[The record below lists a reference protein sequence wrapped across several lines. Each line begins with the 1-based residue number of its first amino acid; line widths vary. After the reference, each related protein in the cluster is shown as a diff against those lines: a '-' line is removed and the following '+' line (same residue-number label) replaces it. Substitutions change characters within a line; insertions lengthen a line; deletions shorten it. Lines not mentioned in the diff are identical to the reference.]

1 MFRKLLIAITTLAL
15 SLGFTTTGVAPASAA
30 SCGFSSPV
38 ELQNLFSSQTYA
50 GVQTTSRIPFVY
62 KYSDAGCLQ
71 GMIFT
76 FIGGGG
82 VDVQAV
88 RANVNTNGVSGDA
101 SATWVPKAMEYKL
114 LVDVVY
120 QYGSFSD
127 QITTSR
133 WTWPKVLLSGAFVP
147 LPAPSAP
154 TSVNLNGDDRNLT
167 VTWSFPSSNSG
178 SVAKYSVRYPDGR
191 VLCEVTAPTGC
202 SAPNQPDGAYAF
214 IVAAVN
220 TLGVGAEVAT
230 NQVRVQPP
238 DKPGFARY
246 SRVNNG
252 KSIALYWT
260 ANTGTSA
267 LARIY
272 RVFDQN
278 GVEVCGMPVT
288 TSVGSQMTCNVTP
301 AKTGSRYTLKV
312 ETNLGNAEGDPTA
325 VLKPQIQKKKKP
337 KKVN

>member
-1 MFRKLLIAITTLAL
+1 
-15 SLGFTTTGVAPASAA
+15 
-30 SCGFSSPV
+30 
-38 ELQNLFSSQTYA
+38 
-50 GVQTTSRIPFVY
+50 
-62 KYSDAGCLQ
+62 
-71 GMIFT
+71 MIFT

-82 VDVQAV
+82 TDVQAV
-88 RANVNTNGVSGDA
+88 RATVTSSGVSGEA
-101 SATWVPKAMEYKL
+101 SANWTPKALEYKL

-120 QYGSFSD
+120 EYGSFGLVSS
-127 QITTSR
+127 SR
-133 WTWPKVLLSGAFVP
+133 STYNGPLGGSAFKN

-167 VTWSFPSSNSG
+167 VTWSFPSSNSS

-191 VLCEVTAPTGC
+191 VLCEVTSPIGC
-202 SAPNQPDGAYAF
+202 SAPNQPDGTYAF

-220 TLGVGAEVAT
+220 SLGVGAEVAT

-325 VLKPQIQKKKKP
+325 LLKPQIKKKKKP